1 MKGYLSLID
10 INLKLAIREKIVL
23 FFNFLFPLVFFFIF
37 GQMLDA
43 SRGGVGTRVV
53 SMVLVLGVLGNGLFG
68 AGVRAVVERENNILR
83 RYKVTPISAAPILVA
98 SIVTGWLLYVPVILI
113 VIGLAHAMW
122 GMEIPRHWISLLILL
137 SAGACAMR
145 AIGLIVA
152 SVANT
157 TAESNIIV
165 QLLYMPMLF
174 LSGAA
179 FPISALPEWAQA
191 VSQFLP
197 ATYLHNG
204 MERVMIRNEGLA
216 DNMSPV
222 LALLLSTVVATF
234 ISVKIFRWE
243 KEEVL
248 PAKAKLWLLVVGL
261 PFIAMGVYQTY
272 TRDNIEEAKA
282 LDREIRRNRTRLI
295 RGARIFVGDGGVI
308 ESGGLLIRN
317 GRIAEVYDGAVPD
330 PDSLSADVVEAAGK
344 TVLPGL
350 IDVGVN
356 LSSPGG
362 VPANP
367 EVMEPNKWIERA
379 LAAYLYSGVT
389 AVLSAGDALDTVLKI
404 RGRVSRGE
412 LLGAELF
419 ACGPLFTTK
428 GGHGT
433 EYLAELPEV
442 MRAAGEKQFLRMP
455 GSAEE
460 ARRQVQEL
468 KEAGVDAIEAV
479 LDSGAS
485 RMVFNRMDLGV
496 LRAVAGEARKQ
507 RLPLIVYTGG
517 SRDVSDA
524 VTAGAAGVQHGAM
537 RDRISDELLTQMAE
551 RGVFYDPT
559 LAAGEASNQLAEGR
573 LDLLSRSLVE
583 QVAPKGMLEA
593 TRAALSKGQWSTAGD
608 TVDLGIARDNLL
620 RAYRAG
626 VSLVTGTGSG
636 NPLLLHGPAIHRELQ
651 LWVQAG
657 IPPAAA
663 LQAATHKAAR
673 HLGAGGRTGLVRQGY
688 EATLLIVDGNPL
700 EDITATERISLVFF
714 KGERVNRPALFGD
727 ED

>member
-43 SRGGVGTRVV
+43 SRGGVSTRVV
-53 SMVLVLGVLGNGLFG
+53 SLVLVLGVLGNGLFG

-98 SIVTGWLLYVPVILI
+98 SIVTGWVLYVPVILI

-122 GMEIPRHWISLLILL
+122 AMEIPRHWISLLILL

-197 ATYLHNG
+197 ATYLLNG

-216 DNMSPV
+216 DNMTPV

-234 ISVKIFRWE
+234 ISMKIFRWE

-261 PFIAMGVYQTY
+261 PFIAMGVYQTCS
-272 TRDNIEEAKA
+272 RENIEAAKA

-317 GRIAEVYDGAVPD
+317 GRIAEVYDGTVPD

-362 VPANP
+362 MPANP
-367 EVMEPNKWIERA
+367 EVMEPAKWMERA

-389 AVLSAGDALDTVLKI
+389 AVLSAGDSLDTVLKI

-428 GGHGT
+428 GGRGT

-442 MRAAGEKQFLRMP
+442 MRAEGEKQFLRMP

-468 KEAGVDAIEAV
+468 KEAGVDTIEAV
-479 LDSGAS
+479 LDGGAS
-485 RMVFNRMDLGV
+485 RTVFNRMDIGV
-496 LRAVAGEARKQ
+496 LQALAGEARKQ
-507 RLPLIVYTGG
+507 RLPLIAYTGG

-524 VTAGAAGVQHGAM
+524 VAAGAAGVLHGSVG
-537 RDRISDELLTQMAE
+537 DRIPDELFTQMAE
-551 RGVFYDPT
+551 RGVFYDPA

-573 LDLLSRSLVE
+573 SDFLSRSLVE
-583 QVAPKGMLEA
+583 QVAPKGMIEA

-608 TVDLGIARDNLL
+608 AVDLGIARDNLL

-626 VSLVTGTGSG
+626 VPLVTGTGSG

-663 LQAATHKAAR
+663 LQAATHNAAR
-673 HLGAGGRTGLVRQGY
+673 HLGAAGRAGLVRQGY